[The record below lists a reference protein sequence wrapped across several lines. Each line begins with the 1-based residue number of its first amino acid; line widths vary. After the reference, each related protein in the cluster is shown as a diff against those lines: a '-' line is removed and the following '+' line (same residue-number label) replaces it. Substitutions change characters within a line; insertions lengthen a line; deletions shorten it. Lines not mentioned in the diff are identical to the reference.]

1 MSTVKNYYQLKATID
16 PKIIGKSE
24 LPLTVEIKD
33 KTFASQSREYMLDV
47 EKYFEDKDMILKHF
61 PQNLVGKM
69 YQRKKDPIDIMLSM
83 PMYMSIE
90 FIVSKKVKDILDGFD
105 IDPSEYQTVELS
117 IEGQSEAY
125 YFLFIPMLRN
135 KDYVDYQ
142 KSIFHSARL
151 DNTTIFG
158 TYEDYLSERNNGYRV
173 KTLYVSNKL
182 RDRDIVSVQAAGP
195 FFSERIVEAF
205 HENQIIGYDVV
216 EKGDFKVE
224 LNFTEG

>member
-1 MSTVKNYYQLKATID
+1 MSTIKNYYQLKATID

-47 EKYFEDKDMILKHF
+47 EKYFEDKVILLKHF

-83 PMYMSIE
+83 PMYMSID
-90 FIVSKKVKDILDGFD
+90 FIVSKKVKEILDGFD

-117 IEGQSEAY
+117 IEGQSEPY

-142 KSIFHSARL
+142 KSVFYSSRL
-151 DNTTIFG
+151 DNTTTFG
-158 TYEDYLSERNNGYRV
+158 TYDEYLLARNQGYRV
-173 KTLYVSNKL
+173 KTLFISSEFKG
-182 RDRDIVSVQAAGP
+182 RDIISLQAAGP
-195 FFSERIVEAF
+195 FFSKRIVDAF
-205 HENQIIGYDVV
+205 NENMIVGYDII
-216 EKGDFKVE
+216 EGGDFKVD
-224 LNFTEG
+224 LKFS